1 MEEVKSLLQQAG
13 LSRYLTVFEEHGY
26 DSLSTLVE
34 MGPADFEQLTALTKI
49 LPGHLV
55 RLKSRI
61 STVRAQANTATT
73 RNHTG
78 PTGYCV
84 PLIED
89 VATAALSASKQDAKE
104 AQTKPSLKKAY
115 NTWKEAKLASY
126 KYNTQLGCSVM
137 LDNNIGGGRKRVFR
151 CRSVLSK
158 RKLQHMMAAVGP
170 TRKCCHVMWWAQIK
184 GIWRLNEEK
193 SRLEHMPL
201 CPSGQ
206 NVRICELV
214 NDPNF
219 VKHVGNDQKCTGKSA
234 LRNALGFG
242 GRLDG
247 ALTEQTA
254 RRARNK
260 VNHYT
265 DTDYDDDWCK
275 LHGWKRQ
282 FEQQNP
288 RSRCV
293 ILADE
298 ENRFGPNIPT
308 SHNSHNCILCTH
320 NVGPTQVQENVR
332 QCSRCREH
340 CLWVWHEILCC
351 GRRILKA
358 CRVTRRA
365 TTCAD
370 YPGWQQPHSCF
381 GLGPVRNRVRR
392 YVRMVR

>member
-1 MEEVKSLLQQAG
+1 MLLLTFARKSLLFVHIVDIAPMEEVKSLLQQAG
-13 LSRYLTVFEEHGY
+13 LSRYNTVFEEYGY
-26 DSLSTLVE
+26 DSLSTLLS
-34 MGPADFEQLTALTKI
+34 MGPADFEQLAVLTKI

-55 RLKSRI
+55 CLKSRI
-61 STVRAQANTATT
+61 STIRAQASTVAT
-73 RNHTG
+73 RNRTA
-78 PTGYCV
+78 PTGYSV
-84 PLIED
+84 PLIENA
-89 VATAALSASKQDAKE
+89 ATAASSASSASKQDATE
-104 AQTKPSLKKAY
+104 AQTKPSLKKSY

-137 LDNNIGGGRKRVFR
+137 LDNKIGGGRKRVFR

-158 RKLQHMMAAVGP
+158 RKLQDMMATTAAVGP
-170 TRKCCHVMWWAQIK
+170 TRKCYHVMWWAQKK

-201 CPSGQ
+201 CTSGQ

-219 VKHVGNDQKCTGKSA
+219 VKHVGIDQKCTGKSA

-265 DTDYDDDWCK
+265 DVNYDDDWCK

-308 SHNSHNCILCTH
+308 SHNCILCTH
-320 NVGPTQVQENVR
+320 NMGPTQV
-332 QCSRCREH
+332 
-340 CLWVWHEILCC
+340 
-351 GRRILKA
+351 
-358 CRVTRRA
+358 
-365 TTCAD
+365 
-370 YPGWQQPHSCF
+370 
-381 GLGPVRNRVRR
+381 
-392 YVRMVR
+392 